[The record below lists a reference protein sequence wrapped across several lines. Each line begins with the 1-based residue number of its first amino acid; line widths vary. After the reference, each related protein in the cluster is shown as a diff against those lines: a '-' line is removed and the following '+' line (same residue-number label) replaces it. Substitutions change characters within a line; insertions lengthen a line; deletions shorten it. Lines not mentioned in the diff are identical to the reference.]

1 MCFSKHIFK
10 SNYFVAEDTRQV
22 YEGKVTKMSNT
33 WYVVIKS
40 IPPICTEKL
49 YPKILY
55 LYIVLGAVPL
65 LKRFRVS
72 EKWYNMEKT

>member
-49 YPKILY
+49 YPKILSH
-55 LYIVLGAVPL
+55 PL
-65 LKRFRVS
+65 TQGEEGGLQLWLRHRKIS
-72 EKWYNMEKT
+72 